1 MANNQEFKE
10 KQSFEEAIKNAD
22 DFFTKGLL
30 KMQKNEDVQYTVAE
44 FTKIARTAF
53 YDKRYKEAGEYYD
66 KILKLN
72 SKDHEAI
79 FFKSLCLAHRKKVN
93 EKSVN
98 ELFEAYK
105 VAISNISEEEDMY
118 SITLDYATKC
128 ADYVISWFNESG
140 KEYRDNIAAGWF
152 NHNKDQF
159 YVHADLAKKSV
170 DLLDCIMPNIL
181 HSDMPNE
188 EKVYPY
194 AFMYCRMCEDYCAST
209 MYYKINDRDKA
220 SRSSKYAGPLGYSAE
235 EKKDYIK
242 KYDDMCFEVRK
253 FSSDFEKLEDA
264 WSYGFSRLSPPN
276 TYEEQQQQNRVERMM
291 QLQKEVEIDKALV
304 EWRIS
309 GGPSSVLR
317 EKRIRKYMSG
327 HLEDRRVYQNMK
339 KQADDLDWLVIDLMN
354 SVSDKKQLIDS
365 KKEEIRALKAE
376 NTQKNEII
384 AKLNKKIFG
393 KAKAQEG
400 IVQFNKEIL
409 QNEADIASRQDAI
422 CQLHKDIEEIETQI
436 TDCSKK
442 KDIQRREIDMF
453 LNKCII

>member
-1 MANNQEFKE
+1 MAYNQEFKE
-10 KQSFEEAIKNAD
+10 KRSFEEAIKNAD

-30 KMQKNEDVQYTVAE
+30 KMHKNTDVQYTVAE
-44 FTKIARTAF
+44 FRKIARTAF
-53 YDKRYKEAGEYYD
+53 SDKRYKEAREYYD

-72 SKDHEAI
+72 SKDHEAV
-79 FFKSLCLAHRKKVN
+79 FFKSLCQGLSEKVN

-98 ELFEAYK
+98 ELFEAYR
-105 VAISNISEEEDMY
+105 VAISNIFEEEDMY
-118 SITLDYATKC
+118 SITLEYALKC
-128 ADYVISWFNESG
+128 ADYVISWFEKSQNA
-140 KEYRDNIAAGWF
+140 YRKNLAEWYI
-152 NHNKDQF
+152 HNKDQF
-159 YVHADLAKKSV
+159 YAHADLAKKSV
-170 DLLDCIMPNIL
+170 DFLDCLMPIIL
-181 HSDMPNE
+181 QSDLSNA

-194 AFMYCRMCEDYCAST
+194 AFMYCRMCNDFCTST
-209 MYYKINDRDKA
+209 MFYKINDRDKA
-220 SRSSKYAGPLGYSAE
+220 IKSSKYAGPLGYSAE
-235 EKKDYIK
+235 EKEDYIK

-264 WSYGFSRLSPPN
+264 WSYGFPRLDPPS

-291 QLQKEVEIDKALV
+291 QLQKEAEIDKALV

-365 KKEEIRALKAE
+365 KNEEIRALKAE

-400 IVQFNKEIL
+400 IVQFKKEIL

-436 TDCSKK
+436 TDCSKRK
-442 KDIQRREIDMF
+442 EIQRREIDMF